1 MEGVT
6 VYNTLTSLSLLGSDI
21 GYAEYVYTVD
31 QAGFDY
37 EGEWQ
42 EFNDT
47 TAKDVGVYYI
57 RVFVEGGDNYVGCVK
72 EATITITP
80 ANITGI
86 YLMGTGAYVYDGL
99 IHTVTVSGNATQWG
113 DIVTVSYMMEPQD
126 EAAPGVLNGAK
137 SAGFY
142 IIYATLNAEGEGHNP
157 NYFPYTVNGNLIIN
171 KADMWNN
178 LDDEGRF
185 YLNNAN
191 LVYDSQVK
199 FLNVVTSS
207 AASGV
212 ALTQVTSMAISP
224 SVNPSYIGDMADVEY
239 RYFTGETGSYNT
251 VFEGAKNAN
260 VYNIQAIL
268 SSPNY
273 NSVALTAVMVIS
285 PYEAQVIWTGLGI
298 VYTYNA
304 NDQSNNIIATFEGV
318 GSDGLMYADIGYEGS
333 DFSDNMF
340 SQPVAFLNAGNY
352 TLTASTSNQNYLL
365 TNTVKNVQMLR
376 ADISNVSLEDRTV
389 TYNGQAQAITT
400 IFNGI
405 RYTDIV
411 ASVDNSKTTQFGE
424 SLSISYTIEPLGGIM
439 SLGNGAVNVN
449 RHGGD
454 ISYYEVRAEL
464 DAGQN
469 YNALEGENAL
479 AAKLTITPITITV
492 EWSDYADGQII
503 GQDSNPYHTVYNTKH
518 NGKTIAFGG
527 IIDNDDIE
535 VIINF
540 VNVTGSGSHTSG
552 FTSGIPG
559 NITNGSY
566 NFYTTDA
573 GNYSATVMPQLYG
586 DDCDNYDIQG
596 ASREW
601 VIEKKQ
607 IDLIDS
613 WFEGEWSYGATD
625 LIPYSQFVYDKTQ
638 KSVTTGFEAGAAL
651 DDDYKVYDSDIAS
664 LSLTYINNSY
674 VNAGIIPPLPVLT
687 TREREEIIP

>member
-318 GSDGLMYADIGYEGS
+318 GSDGLMC
-333 DFSDNMF
+333 
-340 SQPVAFLNAGNY
+340 
-352 TLTASTSNQNYLL
+352 
-365 TNTVKNVQMLR
+365 
-376 ADISNVSLEDRTV
+376 
-389 TYNGQAQAITT
+389 
-400 IFNGI
+400 
-405 RYTDIV
+405 RYR
-411 ASVDNSKTTQFGE
+411 
-424 SLSISYTIEPLGGIM
+424 L
-439 SLGNGAVNVN
+439 
-449 RHGGD
+449 
-454 ISYYEVRAEL
+454 
-464 DAGQN
+464 
-469 YNALEGENAL
+469 
-479 AAKLTITPITITV
+479 
-492 EWSDYADGQII
+492 
-503 GQDSNPYHTVYNTKH
+503 
-518 NGKTIAFGG
+518 
-527 IIDNDDIE
+527 
-535 VIINF
+535 
-540 VNVTGSGSHTSG
+540 
-552 FTSGIPG
+552 
-559 NITNGSY
+559 
-566 NFYTTDA
+566 
-573 GNYSATVMPQLYG
+573 
-586 DDCDNYDIQG
+586 
-596 ASREW
+596 
-601 VIEKKQ
+601 
-607 IDLIDS
+607 
-613 WFEGEWSYGATD
+613 
-625 LIPYSQFVYDKTQ
+625 
-638 KSVTTGFEAGAAL
+638 
-651 DDDYKVYDSDIAS
+651 
-664 LSLTYINNSY
+664 
-674 VNAGIIPPLPVLT
+674 
-687 TREREEIIP
+687 